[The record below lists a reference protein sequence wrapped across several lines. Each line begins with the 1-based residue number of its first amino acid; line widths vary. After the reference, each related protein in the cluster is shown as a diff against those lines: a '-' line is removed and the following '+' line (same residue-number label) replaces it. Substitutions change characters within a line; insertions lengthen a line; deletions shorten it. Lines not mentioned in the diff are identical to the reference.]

1 MIEARKLKEERK
13 EIKADRAALRKDE
26 MRGDVNSM
34 KEPKPLRSRKECSDG
49 VLRGSMFLF
58 ATPVIKGRARESR
71 LLSETALSRGRGVWG
86 VKERKSAE
94 LCMAR
99 AKGARPLCWRDGF
112 CRVCRHGFFLVKVR
126 FETSRLPEKAVRF
139 TSFFLHPSELRG
151 KADFLG
157 GRRHNRR

>member
-34 KEPKPLRSRKECSDG
+34 KEAKPIRSRKECSDG
-49 VLRGSMFLF
+49 VLRRSMFLF
-58 ATPVIKGRARESR
+58 TTPVVKGRARESR

-94 LCMAR
+94 LGMAR
-99 AKGARPLCWRDGF
+99 AKRARALCWRGGF
-112 CRVCRHGFFLVKVR
+112 CRVYRHRFFLVKV
-126 FETSRLPEKAVRF
+126 
-139 TSFFLHPSELRG
+139 SF
-151 KADFLG
+151 DT
-157 GRRHNRR
+157 